1 MHRDCTRRDRD
12 RLRGRWLARLVAVA
26 ILACAGAAAG
36 AAEPYREQI
45 RAWRE
50 RREARLRADGGWLTV
65 VGLFWLKEGRN
76 TFGTGDSC
84 DIVLPR
90 GSAPGLAGAFDL
102 ASGRAS
108 VTLEPGVS
116 GSVGGRAVTG
126 RTELRPDSSGAP
138 DVLALGRL
146 SLHVIE
152 RGGRLGIRLKDPE
165 SPLRK
170 AFTGLSWFAVDERHR
185 VEARF
190 VPYDPPKAV
199 KVPNVLGDVTPM
211 PSPGRAEFTLDGKAL
226 HLDGVLEE
234 PDAKELF
241 FIFRDET
248 SGHETYGAGRF
259 LYADLPRDG
268 TLILDFN
275 KAYSPPC
282 AFTSYATCPLPPPQ
296 NRLAVRIEAGEKHDG
311 HGH

>member
-1 MHRDCTRRDRD
+1 MHRDCTRPDRD
-12 RLRGRWLARLVAVA
+12 RLAGRWLARLAAAA
-26 ILACAGAAAG
+26 ILASTGSAAG
-36 AAEPYREQI
+36 AAEPYREQV
-45 RAWRE
+45 REWRG

-65 VGLFWLKEGRN
+65 VGLFWLKEGPN

-84 DIVLPR
+84 DIVLPP
-90 GSAPGLAGAFDL
+90 GSAPALAGAFEL

-108 VTLEPGVS
+108 VTLEEGVS
-116 GSVGGRAVTG
+116 ATVGTRGVAG
-126 RTELRPDSSGAP
+126 RTELRPDSSDAP

-152 RGGRLGIRLKDPE
+152 RGGRLGIRLKDSE

-170 AFTGLSWFAVDERHR
+170 AFTGLSWFVADERYR

-199 KVPNVLGDVTPM
+199 KVPNVLGNVTPM
-211 PSPGRAEFTLDGKAL
+211 PSPGRAEFTLDGQAL

-234 PDAKELF
+234 PDAQELF

-259 LYADLPRDG
+259 LYADLPSDG
-268 TLILDFN
+268 RLILDFN

-282 AFTSYATCPLPPPQ
+282 AFTPYATCPLPPPQ
-296 NRLAVRIEAGEKHDG
+296 NRLAVRIEAGEKT
-311 HGH
+311 HGPAH